1 VNKQGWLFLIFDRKL
16 IINHQIITAMKKML
30 LIIAMVL
37 TAGFTMAQTKTQPS
51 NVLKQVNFGPV
62 YAGVDFALQENIT
75 AGPML
80 NYDWSYYDSDY
91 GAFRAAF
98 NISGKADY
106 HLGSLLNLSDEWDLY
121 GGVRFGVGFASHTKF
136 LAGIEIGGRWFWNKK
151 WGLNIESVY
160 GNYWGG
166 NIGVTMRL

>member
-1 VNKQGWLFLIFDRKL
+1 MHKQGGLSFIFDSTFF
-16 IINHQIITAMKKML
+16 INHQIITAMKKMIL
-30 LIIAMVL
+30 VIAMVF
-37 TAGFTMAQTKTQPS
+37 TAGIVMAQTKTQSS
-51 NVLKQVNFGPV
+51 NAIKQVNFGPV
-62 YAGVDFALQENIT
+62 YAGVDFALQQDIT
-75 AGPML
+75 AGPMI

-91 GAFRAAF
+91 GGFRASF

-106 HLGSLLNLSDEWDLY
+106 HFGTLLDLSDEWDLY
-121 GGVRFGVGFASHTKF
+121 GGVRVGIGFGSHTKF
-136 LAGIEIGGRWFWNKK
+136 LTGVEIGGRWFWNDK